1 MVNLATRS
9 EKADD
14 FRLKNTTGVNL
25 GEGDL
30 VVLGG
35 VAMVANG
42 SILIDAIGCFG
53 ALHGGFTMEGAAA
66 DLKTGEDTFATE
78 NQAVY
83 FDSVTGKLSDTP
95 TQGYYLIGLLQED
108 KASWG
113 IVFITV
119 EPHLVTLAD
128 ANGDFAM
135 GVGTLTAAAAATPVA
150 VIPAAQVPAG
160 KKFYLLGFLL
170 SVGGTTA
177 WTDATATVVKL
188 QDSNGTPVVAASIAK
203 AQLTSQAQLGML
215 STGVTLGT
223 EVRTGVGLTAAKGL
237 NIVGDAVFAAGSD
250 ITVTAFGVIK

>member
-1 MVNLATRS
+1 MKLYTRS
-9 EKADD
+9 ERADD
-14 FRLKNTTGVNL
+14 FRLKNTTGGAL
-25 GEGDL
+25 TEGDL

-35 VAMVANG
+35 VAMVANE
-42 SILIDAIGCFG
+42 SIAINADGCFG
-53 ALHGGFTMEGAAA
+53 ALHGGFTMEALAA

-83 FDSVTGKLSDTP
+83 FDSVTGKLSDTV
-95 TQGYYLIGLLQED
+95 TQGYYLIGLLQSD
-108 KASWG
+108 KTASG

-135 GVGTLTAAAAATPVA
+135 GVASLTAAAAATPVA

-170 SVGGTTA
+170 SVGGATA

-188 QDSNGTPVVAASIAK
+188 QDTNGTPVVAASIAK
-203 AQLTSQAQLGML
+203 AQLTGNAQLGML

-223 EVRTGVGLTAAKGL
+223 DVRTGVGLTAAKGL
-237 NIVGDAVFAAGSD
+237 NIVGDAVFAAGST